1 MAELAAKG
9 DVFVPQRDRIGQ
21 SPGEVDPAGQHIRQG
36 VAALFPALHKQH
48 HCVDAGDFIQKA
60 KVDQPA
66 HVDDEHG
73 VGVSF
78 GHRAQVLPLDVGQ
91 AVVAGFQ
98 PAVIAL
104 AGLTGQRIQ
113 GGVGIAVGDV
123 LCRDGPAAGVAVDIA
138 VGQRDDLH
146 WVGQAGDLA
155 FHHIVV
161 FGIGTGMLGI
171 VIVQPAGCG
180 DRIPGVL
187 QPLFDGHAVPFLHA
201 AAAKA
206 ALDGLAGPHAV
217 QRDVAGLERQCAAL
231 VFQKHKALGG
241 GPAGQGAVGKFQRGG
256 GGAGGSV

>member
-1 MAELAAKG
+1 M
-9 DVFVPQRDRIGQ
+9 
-21 SPGEVDPAGQHIRQG
+21 
-36 VAALFPALHKQH
+36 
-48 HCVDAGDFIQKA
+48 
-60 KVDQPA
+60 
-66 HVDDEHG
+66 
-73 VGVSF
+73 GVSF
-78 GHRAQVLPLDVGQ
+78 GHRAQVLPLGVGQ

-98 PAVIAL
+98 PTVVALTSL
-104 AGLTGQRIQ
+104 AGQHIQ

-123 LCRDGPAAGVAVDIA
+123 LCRDGPAAGVAVDKT

-146 WVGQAGDLA
+146 RVGQAGDLA

-161 FGIGTGMLGI
+161 FGIGAAMLGV
-171 VIVQPAGCG
+171 VIVQPAGSG

-187 QPLFDGHAVPFLHA
+187 QPLFNGHAVAFLHA

-256 GGAGGSV
+256 GGAESSI